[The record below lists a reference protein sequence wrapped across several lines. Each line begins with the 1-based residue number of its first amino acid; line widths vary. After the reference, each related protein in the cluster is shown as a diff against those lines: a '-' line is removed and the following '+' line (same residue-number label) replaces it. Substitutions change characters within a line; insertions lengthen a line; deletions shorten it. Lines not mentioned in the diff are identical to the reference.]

1 MCESS
6 PRGSLEDCS
15 RSIGSET
22 TSSKA
27 SSSDSED
34 HSRAATHNWHGF
46 FRMLKKGP
54 QKVLTRRKSKR
65 IREDMVPP
73 LNSSIDSEFCCFKSS
88 WKNFTLSDLQ
98 AASNNFSHG
107 QWLFL
112 QNLICTFD
120 AYSLARLM
128 FRRFCNH
135 ISLKI
140 CNIEF
145 SCFRIL
151 QYYPQNTLFCFFF

>member
-1 MCESS
+1 MDAEESMCESS

-128 FRRFCNH
+128 
-135 ISLKI
+135 LKK
-140 CNIEF
+140 C
-145 SCFRIL
+145 
-151 QYYPQNTLFCFFF
+151 